1 MVERIRRELKTYKNL
16 FDELISDEN
25 IILAIKNATKKKKKK
40 RPKACEM
47 RENPE
52 KYVQAV
58 RDYVVNFKHFEHTP
72 H

>member
-25 IILAIKNATKKKKKK
+25 IILAIKNATNKNKNT
-40 RPKACEM
+40 RPTACEM

-52 KYVQAV
+52 K
-58 RDYVVNFKHFEHTP
+58 
-72 H
+72 